1 MEPGS
6 SNVSGYIA
14 PNDDQKLIFLA
25 DYDRVT
31 SFYWGSDAGGRS
43 FARSYGMCTR

>member
-14 PNDDQKLIFLA
+14 PNDDQNLIFLA
-25 DYDRVT
+25 DYDRIK
-31 SFYWGSDAGGRS
+31 SYWGPDAGES
-43 FARSYGMCTR
+43 FARSYEMCTR